1 MSVSRRLFVAVATV
15 VVAVVVVVL
24 GVTVLQALLL
34 LWSLFVH
41 SEKCELCM
49 QIRIVQTCQT
59 RFN

>member
-1 MSVSRRLFVAVATV
+1 MSVSRRLFVAATV
-15 VVAVVVVVL
+15 VVVAVAVL

-34 LWSLFVH
+34 LWSLFVPG
-41 SEKCELCM
+41 EKCELCM